1 MDYFGGFEIV
11 EVVTE
16 ITNVEFGKMINAAAH
31 TLQDNAE
38 KINKLNVF
46 PVPDG
51 DTGTNMTL
59 SMASGAEYERDET
72 DLRLGALAKATSKG
86 LLMGARGNSGVIL
99 SQIFRGF
106 ANAVKDEDILTA
118 RTFANGLMGGA
129 ETAYKAVMKPTEG
142 TILTVIREAAAA
154 ANQAAKQSDDVVE
167 VAKAAYDAS
176 EKALASTPDLLP
188 VLKEVGVVDSGGQ
201 GLVIVLEAFYAVLS
215 GQEIKHD
222 AVDNAG
228 LEAMIQELHN
238 TGVQGELNPESIEF
252 GYCTEMMVDLSVG
265 TTYDTDFDY
274 DQFYAYL
281 ANLGDSLLVINDEE
295 VVKVHIHTE
304 HPGKVFEWGLKYGS
318 LRKTKVDNMRYQQV
332 EASMAAQK
340 AKDEQNNEP
349 IQVELAVIGIAAGE
363 GVQDLFK
370 TSGAN
375 IIIDSTQAPSTADIV
390 SAIKDSGAKQAI
402 VLPNDSNIFMA
413 ADQAKSMLD
422 IPVEIVKTRTI
433 QQGLTALLV
442 GFNPDAQ
449 LEDNA
454 KNMTLALND
463 VKSGS
468 VTTSVRDTTMGG
480 LEIHVGDAIGLLDGT
495 IVVAE
500 PDGNIKA
507 AAQKLIQKML
517 DEDDEIVTLI
527 YGSESTEADAEE
539 LSAFIEELDS
549 DIEVEIQSG
558 NQPLYPIYLAVE

>member
-1 MDYFGGFEIV
+1 M

>member
-1 MDYFGGFEIV
+1 M

-16 ITNVEFGKMINAAAH
+16 ITNVEFGKMINAAAN

-265 TTYDTDFDY
+265 TTYDTEFDY

-413 ADQAKSMLD
+413 ADQAKSMVD

-527 YGSESTEADAEE
+527 YGSESTAADAEE

>member
-1 MDYFGGFEIV
+1 M

-16 ITNVEFGKMINAAAH
+16 ITNVEFGKMINAAAN

-72 DLRLGALAKATSKG
+72 DLRLGSLAKATSKG

-106 ANAVKDEDILTA
+106 ANAVKDEEVLTA

-142 TILTVIREAAAA
+142 TILTVIREAASA
-154 ANQAAKQSDDVVE
+154 ANNAAKQSDNVVE
-167 VAKAAYDAS
+167 IAKAAYDAS

-215 GQEIKHD
+215 GQEIKHN

-228 LEAMIQELHN
+228 LEAMIQDLHN
-238 TGVQGELNPESIEF
+238 TGVQGELNPDSIKY
-252 GYCTEMMVDLSVG
+252 GYCTEMMVDLAVG
-265 TTYDTDFDY
+265 TTYDTEFDY
-274 DQFYAYL
+274 DQFYDYL

-340 AKDEQNNEP
+340 AKDEQKNEP
-349 IQVELAVIGIAAGE
+349 LQVELAVIGIAAGD

-375 IIIDSTQAPSTADIV
+375 IIIDSTQAPSTSDIV

-422 IPVEIVKTRTI
+422 IPVEIIKTRTV

-442 GFNPDAQ
+442 GFNPDAS
-449 LEDNA
+449 LVDNA
-454 KNMTLALND
+454 KNMTLALAD

-468 VTTSVRDTTMGG
+468 VTTSVRDTTIGG
-480 LEIHVGDAIGLLDGT
+480 LEIHVGDAIGLLDGD

-500 PDGNIKA
+500 PAGDIKA
-507 AAQKLIQKML
+507 AAQKLLEKML

-527 YGSESTEADAEE
+527 YGADSTKSDAEE
-539 LSAFIEELDS
+539 LASYIEELDS
-549 DIEVEIQSG
+549 EMEVEIHSG